1 MKKKRDALE
10 RIARL
15 QSKLHDLNVWR
26 LTAAE
31 QKRAALETA
40 QREMVEAIGRD
51 ALAHGRLAAAATR
64 SLRGIDTQLV
74 NAKAKQAAQQRAA
87 LDQAAR
93 AKMSERA
100 LEKADANYR
109 ADRERAELGE
119 LIERSLRPS
128 SPA

>member
-15 QSKLHDLNVWR
+15 QAKLHDLSVWR

-64 SLRGIDTQLV
+64 SLRGIDARLIE
-74 NAKAKQAAQQRAA
+74 AKGSQEARQRAA
-87 LDQAAR
+87 LDQGAR
-93 AKMSERA
+93 AKVSERA

-109 ADRERAELGE
+109 ADRERAELGD